1 MADRVAGHIFE
12 GVGSDQ
18 RCVECGRWWTE
29 IMDCDDTDLGKR
41 DRAHSGE
48 LNAAEL
54 TQIRQK
60 RVHELRFWDAVTEAS
75 AG

>member
-1 MADRVAGHIFE
+1 MADRVAGHVFE

-18 RCVECGRWWTE
+18 RCVCGRWWTE
-29 IMDCDDTDLGKR
+29 IADCDDTDLGKT
-41 DRAHSGE
+41 DRAHAGQ

-54 TQIRQK
+54 SEIRQK
-60 RVHELRFWDAVTEAS
+60 KQHEMRFWDAVAEAS